1 MPRLIDM
8 TAQLMGD
15 PQAAERRAPTEEE
28 RLKHGANITGYQL
41 SRKSGRGSWQFWPVG
56 EERQVETGKKARR
69 MRDQI
74 RRNYGHI
81 MLVRQR
87 PDGTYT
93 VTRTA

>member
-1 MPRLIDM
+1 MKDL
-8 TAQLMGD
+8 TAELMGD
-15 PQAAERRAPTEEE
+15 PAAAMRRAPTDEE
-28 RLKHGANITGYQL
+28 RFKHGASNSGYQL
-41 SRKSGRGSWQFWPVG
+41 SRKSGRGAWQFWPVG

-81 MLVRQR
+81 MLVRQQ

-93 VTRTA
+93 VTRVE